1 MAEMKQKGIRQ
12 RLILVSIIMDLAHMG
27 GVDEFTKYLQSC
39 TDAERKEMAEALDC
53 WSHTPVGVMF
63 NRPNF

>member
-12 RLILVSIIMDLAHMG
+12 RLILVSIIMDLVRMG
-27 GVDEFTKYLQSC
+27 GDEFTKYLQSC
-39 TDAERKEMAEALDC
+39 TDAERKEMAEAWDC